1 MLHRNSAN
9 IGCTPR
15 RRLGDRSELSSSGC
29 RIPGRRVSIP
39 WSRSTMNNRQSV
51 WRRQLSA
58 RVSLST
64 SKKTERRV
72 TLKRGENMSRVPWPM
87 NRALEA
93 AAIVLACASFSQAKP
108 NDQTFALSDTRDL
121 VLLNV
126 KAEAVEYKGRKA
138 VRLTK
143 DVEKDGFALLRG
155 SDFQDGTIEADIA
168 LKITTPPGVRM
179 PGFVGIAFRARPDAS
194 RYELFYLRPGNS
206 HAEDQAMRNH
216 VVQYTSEP
224 DFGWYKLRRE
234 WPWVY
239 ESHAELQTETWTK
252 VKIDVK
258 GRVAKIYLNESEQA
272 DLIVDGLKG
281 EHLRGGIALWGY
293 QGEEAY
299 FSDLRISNSTP
310 LPVKNGADAAGTWQV
325 KCASD
330 AGPFEGTLQLTRD
343 ADKVVGTW
351 SGELGKNRS
360 ITGTWRNG
368 YVELR
373 FSAEWPTD
381 SKGAATPAVATLAG
395 WIDGE
400 SAGGRM
406 KVDGSTEAVA
416 IEAIPHGHPTPFLGS
431 RGRQELAHR
440 RQNLLDLSFQR
451 EMASIQI
458 NEQSLSGCLAQ
469 RLPRRRAGNRG
480 SDGLLP
486 RTFH

>member
-206 HAEDQAMRNH
+206 HSEDQAMRNH
-216 VVQYTSEP
+216 SVQYSSEP
-224 DFGWYKLRRE
+224 DFNWYRLRRE
-234 WPWVY
+234 WPFIY
-239 ESHAELQTETWTK
+239 EAYAELQPESWTK
-252 VKIDVK
+252 VKIEVM
-258 GRVAKIYLNESEQA
+258 GRSAKLYLNGSETPSLVVD
-272 DLIVDGLKG
+272 DLKCED
-281 EHLRGGIALWGY
+281 LRGAVALWSY
-293 QGEEAY
+293 PREEAY
-299 FSDLRISNSTP
+299 FSNVRITNAEP
-310 LPVKNGADAAGTWQV
+310 LPLKNGSDATGTWDL
-325 KCASD
+325 KYSSD
-330 AGPFEGTLQLTRD
+330 AGTFDLSMQFNRDSDKLT
-343 ADKVVGTW
+343 GTW
-351 SGELGKNRS
+351 SGALGDYRP
-360 ITGTWRNG
+360 ITGTWRDG
-368 YVELR
+368 YLELS
-373 FSAEWPTD
+373 FTADWPKD
-381 SKGAATPAVATLAG
+381 WPQGAPGNTTARLAG
-395 WIDGE
+395 WIDGA
-400 SAGGRM
+400 SAKGRM
-406 KVDGSTEAVA
+406 KVEGRADGQWTATRK
-416 IEAIPHGHPTPFLGS
+416 P
-431 RGRQELAHR
+431 
-440 RQNLLDLSFQR
+440 
-451 EMASIQI
+451 
-458 NEQSLSGCLAQ
+458 
-469 RLPRRRAGNRG
+469 
-480 SDGLLP
+480 
-486 RTFH
+486 